1 LPKGKVRVYK
11 RDQDGKEQFIG
22 EDQIDHTPKDEELR
36 LYLGNAFDIVGERAQ
51 KDFKSL
57 AGGRIVEESIEIKVR
72 NHKAEP
78 VEVQVYE
85 HPWRWSQWEIISASG
100 EWQKVDQSTL
110 RFPVKVGKDQE
121 KVVKYTVRYSW

>member
-1 LPKGKVRVYK
+1 MR
-11 RDQDGKEQFIG
+11 
-22 EDQIDHTPKDEELR
+22 ELR
-36 LYLGNAFDIVGERAQ
+36 LYWGTRSTSSGRGPQ

-85 HPWRWSQWEIISASG
+85 HPSGAGVKWEIVSASG
-100 EWQKVDQSTL
+100 EWQKSGPIQRF

-121 KVVKYTVRYSW
+121 KWSSTPCATAGNPSPQFTLKALSTTFVFGAGRRSAGLER